1 MGIVGQK
8 YTRFQVALEVA
19 AGDNKPG
26 VYSRMKTMLL
36 VLKVEML
43 AVFSFLTV
51 NTSMARPLPGWFL
64 PIVLTVVFGSVL
76 CCVIDVC
83 LYAKRKKR

>member
-1 MGIVGQK
+1 MGQK
-8 YTRFQVALEVA
+8 YTRVQAALEVA
-19 AGDNKPG
+19 AEDNKPG
-26 VYSRMKTMLL
+26 VYSRIKTMLL
-36 VLKVEML
+36 MLNVEML

-64 PIVLTVVFGSVL
+64 PIVLAVVFGSVL
-76 CCVIDVC
+76 CFAIDVC